1 MLNEAKSTLEDEKT
15 RASYDYYL
23 QRKLYL
29 FKPWEEFSK
38 QLPTDGQS
46 SWDPATDRQPTWD
59 PATIFIKYFSSAEN
73 LIGMIVLFFC
83 LIDAGYKWFTK
94 GEYYDDDEYGY

>member
-1 MLNEAKSTLEDEKT
+1 LNEAKSTLQDVER
-15 RASYDYYL
+15 RASYDKYL
-23 QRKLYL
+23 KQKGYRIM
-29 FKPWEEFSK
+29 PWEEFSK
-38 QLPTDGQS
+38 HLPTDRQS
-46 SWDPATDRQPTWD
+46 SWD

-94 GEYYDDDEYGY
+94 GEYYDDDEYDY